1 MHKHSAHML
10 KICTAALLIAATL
23 LTSSACYLIPGWGRP
38 QDTEEPLPYEGH
50 YLIDLYEPYDATRD
64 KHAPGDFC
72 GAIDTFDEVTMA
84 GEEFHKGI
92 SFGDTAWD
100 GMHLYYD
107 YEIGGKYE
115 SISFF
120 YGMDNAT
127 LWRTDNVAFQI
138 INPDTKEIIWEDLFE
153 IGDIPRF
160 VTVNIKGM
168 ERIRLECYKPY
179 CGRFCMTDITLWE
192 GESEAVDRTY
202 PRIDEPT
209 MLEAN
214 YKFYYSENTFTLAPS
229 YQERNF
235 AESDWASSIKGEKF
249 KHSALL
255 DLGSSN
261 GNSIYMNLRGQF
273 KQISFYFG
281 MADKQNT
288 VHKDFKG
295 WVSIYADGKCLIDE
309 YICTTETPARTITL
323 DVDYAWQLRIVTR
336 SNTMYDARYCMAKLQ
351 GGESLGVATENE
363 RRFTEPVSMIRT
375 YPPYFLETVF
385 ADSKVFN
392 SASRYH
398 FFSMGGNKYCE
409 GIVLQPVWNLLF
421 GDEEAAPAYVV
432 ADLEGEQKYLS
443 FTLGH
448 VDTSPYKDA
457 IVEIYLN
464 DEEKP
469 SYTYQLDATAL
480 PKDYVIDVKNC
491 HTIKFLCTSVKANN
505 LPTVGIAN
513 IVAYPDEVV
522 ENEVFSPYHK
532 EYPEE
537 CELLD
542 YFLPFGY
549 YSCNIEKPYYSDEIE
564 DVGMYFKTCDDVERK
579 KGLLFC
585 TNYQMIDWDYVGL
598 FDVLAM
604 GTMAPIIPGA
614 QSVDKNSYF
623 FFNLNGEYDT
633 LTFKTAEVKEI
644 STQGL
649 PTYININ
656 DPDYSQTIKVYGD
669 DSSASIYS
677 CDLIDGTV
685 QEHTID
691 VSGVKRLIICIP
703 SNGHLISEVYSAF
716 ALTLSRKSE

>member
-1 MHKHSAHML
+1 MRKIMKKTFLIMLSAVML
-10 KICTAALLIAATL
+10 LPLC
-23 LTSSACYLIPGWGRP
+23 ACFVPDGPTKDG
-38 QDTEEPLPYEGH
+38 LPYEGH
-50 YLIDLYEPYDATRD
+50 YLIDLYKPYDATRD
-64 KHAPGDFC
+64 KHSPGDFSY
-72 GAIDTFDEVTMA
+72 AIDTFKTVTMA

-92 SFGDTAWD
+92 RFSDSAWD
-100 GMHLYYD
+100 GMHMYYD

-115 SISFF
+115 NISFF

-127 LWRTDNVAFQI
+127 KWQADNVAFQVK
-138 INPDTKEIIWEDLFE
+138 NPDTGDIIWEDLFE

-179 CGRFCMTDITLWE
+179 CGTFCMADITLWE
-192 GESEAVDRTY
+192 GESQAIDRSY
-202 PRIDEPT
+202 PVVTDST
-209 MLEAN
+209 MLEDN
-214 YKFYYSENTFTLAPS
+214 YKFYYSAGTYTLNTS
-229 YQERNF
+229 VWNNRNF
-235 AESDWASSIKGEKF
+235 GESDWKNSIKGEPF
-249 KHSALL
+249 EHSALIDFGSDGGD
-255 DLGSSN
+255 DL
-261 GNSIYMNLRGQF
+261 YMNLRGQF

-281 MADKQNT
+281 MADEQNT
-288 VHKDFKG
+288 VSANFKG

-309 YICTTETPARTITL
+309 YICTTETPARTIVL

-336 SNTMYDARYCMAKLQ
+336 SNAMYDARYCLAKLQ
-351 GGESLGVATENE
+351 GGENLGEQTEND

-385 ADSKVFN
+385 ADSKVLN

-469 SYTYQLDATAL
+469 SYTFELDATAL

-522 ENEVFSPYHK
+522 ENEVFRPYYK

-549 YSCNIEKPYYSDEIE
+549 YSCNIEKPYYLDEIE
-564 DVGMYFKTCDDVERK
+564 DVGMYFKTCDGVEQK

-604 GTMAPIIPGA
+604 GTIGAIIPGA

-633 LTFKTAEVKEI
+633 LTFKTAKVEKI

-649 PTYININ
+649 PTYIHAA
-656 DPDYSQTIKVYGD
+656 DPDCEAYSQVINVYGD

-685 QEHTID
+685 QEHTVD

-716 ALTLSRKSE
+716 DLKVSKTAD